1 MRVRMNYDS
10 ASLTGRAIALLA
22 PVEPR
27 RATRRVEPVEVGHT
41 TWSLT
46 KAGTEAF
53 RGASAENAVWL
64 MLALGSLAALLIS
77 FWL

>member
-1 MRVRMNYDS
+1 MNYDS

-22 PVEPR
+22 PAESR
-27 RATRRVEPVEVGHT
+27 RATRRIERVEVAPT

-53 RGASAENAVWL
+53 RGSSYENAVWL
-64 MLALGSLAALLIS
+64 MLAIGSLAALLLS
-77 FWL
+77 FL